1 MDENKII
8 PYVEPIYRFCCKRL
22 SNHHDAED
30 LAGEIIYYVLD
41 GMKKYKIESFDAW
54 VWRIAHNR
62 YARFVDTQNRSQMIL
77 AGEDLLVN
85 VASPGDSFDEEES
98 VEQEYETVFRYLH
111 ELSFEYRKI
120 FVDYYIGEMSI
131 RELARKYSLSEATVK
146 WRLNV
151 GREKIKKW
159 IGEKS
164 MDKVYKRINW
174 NTTCCN
180 GSVDTDRYLHK
191 QIARAICL
199 AAYEKPLTVEEIS
212 LRTGIPAMYIEDELS
227 ELEFGEAVC
236 KIGNKYAANFIIF
249 RLQDRER
256 VEGVSALLVKYI
268 ADKLEVLLDDRKDS
282 VERLDFYGHD
292 FGVERLGYFLIP
304 YLLRRRIGTLKSQR
318 LNLANGSYPPRMD
331 SGYGWFIVEE
341 TDDENENC
349 GEYNTGCN
357 VAGDDS
363 QSKSEIP
370 SHIYYYW
377 ISKYFD
383 PHIYHGMG
391 THWLCGRGIPQKSK
405 DDGII
410 TKSVLLEEDA
420 ASLIQRDLIVKSG
433 NDYKLNFA
441 CFTEEQFQEFVAL
454 FELDDGQLDDMLAE
468 WIMTVRKSFGKFVPE
483 RLEDQINQWV
493 SGYLYQI
500 VGYVTDELIRRGIL
514 RRPDPQKPLTD
525 GVFYVEGKDIDP

>member
-1 MDENKII
+1 MITILQRRKTERRKRLEENKII

-22 SNHHDAED
+22 RNQHDAED
-30 LAGEIIYYVLD
+30 LASEIIYYILD

-62 YARFVDTQNRSQMIL
+62 YARFVDMQNRSQMIL
-77 AGEDLLVN
+77 AGEDLLMN
-85 VASPGDSFDEEES
+85 ITAPGDSFDEEEL

-111 ELSFEYRKI
+111 ALSFEYRKI
-120 FVDYYIGEMSI
+120 FVDYYIGEMSV
-131 RELARKYSLSEATVK
+131 RELARKYSLSETTIK

-180 GSVDTDRYLHK
+180 GSVDTYGYLHK

-236 KIGNKYAANFIIF
+236 KKGNKYATNFIIF

-256 VEGVSALLVKYI
+256 AEGVSVTLVKYI
-268 ADKLEVLLDDRKDS
+268 ADKLEGLLDDKKDA

-292 FGVERLGYFLIP
+292 FGMDRLGYFLIP

-318 LNLANGSYPPRMD
+318 LNLANGPYPPRKD

-341 TDDENENC
+341 AVDENENC
-349 GEYNTGCN
+349 GEYNAGCN

-363 QSKSEIP
+363 RSKEESP

-383 PHIYHGMG
+383 SQIYHGMG
-391 THWLCGRGIPQKSK
+391 TRWMYDRGIPQKSK
-405 DDGII
+405 NGII
-410 TKSVLLEEDA
+410 EKGSLLEEDA
-420 ASLIQRDLIVKSG
+420 ACLIQRNLIVKSG
-433 NDYKLNFA
+433 GDYKLNFA
-441 CFTEEQFQEFVAL
+441 CFTEE
-454 FELDDGQLDDMLAE
+454 
-468 WIMTVRKSFGKFVPE
+468 
-483 RLEDQINQWV
+483 
-493 SGYLYQI
+493 
-500 VGYVTDELIRRGIL
+500 
-514 RRPDPQKPLTD
+514 
-525 GVFYVEGKDIDP
+525 